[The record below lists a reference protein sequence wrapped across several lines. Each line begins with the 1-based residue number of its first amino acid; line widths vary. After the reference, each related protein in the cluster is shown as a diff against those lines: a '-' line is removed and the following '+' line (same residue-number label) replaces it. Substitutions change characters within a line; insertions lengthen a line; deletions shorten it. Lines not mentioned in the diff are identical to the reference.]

1 MPLEYPVARESDGG
15 RIKMRLAVSLVASV
29 IAFATWHDSGA
40 NAPAPTTQSVQFTFA
55 WSAGMRV
62 PVRMI
67 FTQRYPDRP
76 PRVARLRATLV
87 VSKEELNLRV
97 SFTDPKIETDVSDD
111 DPLSVPGTLEQFKF
125 LSLPDFLVSPDGLY
139 VALAPVQHIQSAL
152 HDAFS
157 NSGIKALSPD
167 RIDHLTN
174 AVAEVRARSVWNDW
188 VSLWAGASVGPQ
200 TIYETKHKVTT
211 AVPNT
216 PSLVM
221 HSLFQIIHYEPCQRE
236 KQQRRCVTIS
246 ANEAPQPEDL
256 TVWREQLFAK
266 MPEAVRAEAESEMR
280 SAKMEFS
287 QTTQYVLEPEGLIP
301 HSLTVIKRGDITGPR
316 HGKQETSHIEW
327 ELRNEF
333 DY

>member
-1 MPLEYPVARESDGG
+1 
-15 RIKMRLAVSLVASV
+15 
-29 IAFATWHDSGA
+29 
-40 NAPAPTTQSVQFTFA
+40 
-55 WSAGMRV
+55 
-62 PVRMI
+62 
-67 FTQRYPDRP
+67 
-76 PRVARLRATLV
+76 
-87 VSKEELNLRV
+87 
-97 SFTDPKIETDVSDD
+97 
-111 DPLSVPGTLEQFKF
+111 
-125 LSLPDFLVSPDGLY
+125 LPDFLVSPDGLY
-139 VALAPVQHIQSAL
+139 VALAPVQHIESAL

-157 NSGIKALSPD
+157 SSGIKALTPE
-167 RIDHLTN
+167 RIDRLTK
-174 AVAEVRARSVWNDW
+174 AVAEVRARSVWSDW
-188 VSLWAGASVGPQ
+188 VSLWTGASVGAQ

-211 AVPNT
+211 TVPNS

-221 HSLFQIIHYEPCQRE
+221 HSRFQIIHSEPCQRE

-256 TVWREQLFAK
+256 AVWREQLFSK
-266 MPEAVRAEAESEMR
+266 MPEAVRAEAESELR

-287 QTTQYVLEPEGLIP
+287 QTMQYVLEPEGLIP